1 MTQIPQEV
9 FRRLRQEAIRRNLLT
24 SNTVAPV
31 ALQMPYQEW
40 IRRYAPHVASS
51 PMAQRHTDLWEWFA
65 ALRRG
70 QKVAPRLEVWPRGGA
85 KSSSGEMGCAYL
97 GMTLQ
102 RQFALYCCNTQD
114 QADKHVMDIA
124 SLFSAAGE
132 QPTVRQVGRRGMW
145 NRQQLR
151 TVRGFNVAAIGLDK
165 AVRGI
170 KVEQYRPDIIFFDD
184 IDDRE
189 DTLKTI
195 EKKIDAITG
204 KIMLAGSTDC
214 VYLFLQNYIHDQSI
228 MFRLVE
234 GTAGFLANAQIG
246 SVEPAVYGLEYELRA
261 NAEGRNLPYITAG
274 RPSWEGQSL
283 EMCETLLQENEKAF
297 LEECQHLVSG
307 AKGYVFD
314 VAQFRT
320 IKPNEI
326 PTLVSICLAGDL
338 AATEGGGDYT
348 VYLLLGKSKIGQYY
362 ILAVIRGQWSPDRVQ
377 GCWAVARN
385 YYKRLYPHI
394 QFHLP
399 QDPGA
404 AGKIL
409 AFNQRRD
416 QGQDGLKIDPVTGSK
431 ATRARGA
438 AKETNRANVFLVEQD
453 LPEVFRDYIDTEG
466 RRRPLIHD
474 LTFQTWHRE
483 FKAELRSF
491 REDELDQ
498 IDDQVDAFSDGYNHL
513 SRHQPSRVISK
524 GKVN

>member
-1 MTQIPQEV
+1 
-9 FRRLRQEAIRRNLLT
+9 
-24 SNTVAPV
+24 
-31 ALQMPYQEW
+31 MPW
-40 IRRYAPHVASS
+40 RDWVRRYAPHVLSV
-51 PMAQRHTDLWEWFA
+51 PMADRHVAYWDRIA

-70 QKVAPRLEVWPRGGA
+70 KKVEPWLEVWARGGG
-85 KSSSGEMGCAYL
+85 KSSNGEASCAYL
-97 GMTLQ
+97 GMTLH
-102 RQFALYCCNTQD
+102 RQFALYCSNTQD
-114 QADKHVMDIA
+114 QADKHVMDVA
-124 SLFSAAGE
+124 SLFSSAGE

-189 DTLKTI
+189 DSLKTI

-214 VYLFLQNYIHDQSI
+214 VYVFLQNYIHDQSI
-228 MFRLVE
+228 MYRLAE

-246 SVEPAVYGLEYELRA
+246 AIEPAVYGLQYELRP

-274 RPSWEGQSL
+274 RPSWKGQSL
-283 EMCETLLQENEKAF
+283 EMCQTLLQENEKAF

-320 IKPNEI
+320 IKMADLP
-326 PTLVSICLAGDL
+326 PLVSLCLAGDL
-338 AATEGGGDYT
+338 AATEGGGDWT
-348 VYLLLGKSKIGQYY
+348 VYLLLGKSKNGQFYV
-362 ILAVIRGQWSPDRVQ
+362 LAVLRGQWSPDRVQ
-377 GCWAVARN
+377 GAWSVARSH
-385 YYKRLYPHI
+385 YKRLYPHI

-409 AFNQRRD
+409 AYNQRRD

-431 ATRARGA
+431 STRARGF
-438 AKETNRANVFLVEQD
+438 AKEVNRANVFLVEQD
-453 LPEVFRDYIDTEG
+453 LPDVFRDYINVDG
-466 RRRPLIHD
+466 SRRPLIQD
-474 LTFQTWHRE
+474 LSYQTWHRN

-498 IDDQVDAFSDGYNHL
+498 VDDQVDAGSDGYNHL
-513 SRHQPSRVISK
+513 NKHQPARVISK
-524 GKVN
+524 GHVY

>member
-1 MTQIPQEV
+1 
-9 FRRLRQEAIRRNLLT
+9 
-24 SNTVAPV
+24 
-31 ALQMPYQEW
+31 
-40 IRRYAPHVASS
+40 
-51 PMAQRHTDLWEWFA
+51 MATRHIAFWERIA

-70 QKVAPRLEVWPRGGA
+70 KKVDPWLEVWARGGG
-85 KSSSGEMGCAYL
+85 KSSNGEASCAYL

-102 RQFALYCCNTQD
+102 RQFALYCSNTQD
-114 QADKHVMDIA
+114 QSDKHVMDIA
-124 SLFSAAGE
+124 SLFSFAGE

-189 DTLKTI
+189 DSLRTI

-214 VYLFLQNYIHDQSI
+214 VYVFLQNYIHDQSI
-228 MFRLVE
+228 MYRLAE

-246 SVEPAVYGLEYELRA
+246 AIEPAIYGLEYELRP

-320 IKPNEI
+320 ISPDKVPQ
-326 PTLVSICLAGDL
+326 LVSICLAGDL

-348 VYLLLGKSKIGQYY
+348 AYLLLGKSKIGQYY
-362 ILAVIRGQWSPDRVQ
+362 VLAVIRGQWEPGRVQ
-377 GCWAVARN
+377 GAWQIARN
-385 YYKRLYPHI
+385 YYKSLYPHI

-409 AFNQRRD
+409 AYNQRRD
-416 QGQDGLKIDPVTGSK
+416 QEKDGLKIDPVTGSK

-453 LPEVFRDYIDTEG
+453 IPEIFRDYLNTDG
-466 RRRPLIHD
+466 SRKPLMQD
-474 LTFQTWHRE
+474 LSWQTWHRN

-498 IDDQVDAFSDGYNHL
+498 IDDSVDSFSDAYNHL
-513 SRHQPSRVISK
+513 SKYQPARVLQK
-524 GKVN
+524 GKAW